1 MIEMEEKVVSTES
14 MTELVSYIARNLV
27 DNAEEVKVT
36 SKEGEDGSVIIE
48 LTVAKDDMGKV
59 IGKQG
64 RIAKAIRTVVRA
76 ASVKSET
83 KYIVEII

>member
-1 MIEMEEKVVSTES
+1 MEEKVINTDG
-14 MTELVSYIARNLV
+14 MIELVDYIARNLV
-27 DNAEEVKVT
+27 DSPEEVKVT
-36 SKEGEDGSVIIE
+36 KKDCEDGSVIIE

-76 ASVKSET
+76 ASIKSET

>member
-1 MIEMEEKVVSTES
+1 MIEMEEIAVNNDS
-14 MTELVSYIARNLV
+14 MASLVEYIARNLV
-27 DNAEEVKVT
+27 DDPDSVKVT
-36 SKEGEDGSVIIE
+36 SRQGEDSIIIE

>member
-1 MIEMEEKVVSTES
+1 MEEKVINTDG
-14 MTELVSYIARNLV
+14 MIELVDYIARNLV
-27 DNAEEVKVT
+27 DSPEEVKVT
-36 SKEGEDGSVIIE
+36 RKDCEDGSVIIE

-64 RIAKAIRTVVRA
+64 RIAKARRTVVRA

>member
-1 MIEMEEKVVSTES
+1 MEENLLKNDPIVA
-14 MTELVSYIARNLV
+14 LVEYIARNLV
-27 DNAEEVKVT
+27 DSPDEVRLNAKEDEENGIVV
-36 SKEGEDGSVIIE
+36 E

-64 RIAKAIRTVVRA
+64 RIAKSIRTVVRA

>member
-1 MIEMEEKVVSTES
+1 MEEKIINTDG
-14 MTELVSYIARNLV
+14 MMELVDYIARNLV
-27 DNAEEVKVT
+27 DQPEEVKVT
-36 SKEGEDGSVIIE
+36 SKQGEDDSVIIE

-64 RIAKAIRTVVRA
+64 RIAKAIRTVIRA

>member
-1 MIEMEEKVVSTES
+1 MEEKVINTDG
-14 MTELVSYIARNLV
+14 MIELVDYIARNLV
-27 DNAEEVKVT
+27 DSPEEVKVT
-36 SKEGEDGSVIIE
+36 RKDCEDGSVIIE

-83 KYIVEII
+83 KFIVEII

>member
-1 MIEMEEKVVSTES
+1 MEEKVISTEG
-14 MTELVSYIARNLV
+14 MIELVDYIARNLV
-27 DNAEEVKVT
+27 DSPDEVKVAR
-36 SKEGEDGSVIIE
+36 KDGEDGSVILE